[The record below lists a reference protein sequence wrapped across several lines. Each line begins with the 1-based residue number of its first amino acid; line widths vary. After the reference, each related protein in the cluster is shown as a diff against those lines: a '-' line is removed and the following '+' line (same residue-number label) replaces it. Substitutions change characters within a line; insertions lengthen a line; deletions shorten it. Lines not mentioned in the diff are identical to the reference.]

1 MSGLICVAGGK
12 GAPGATTLALAMT
25 LTCAETIT
33 LVDADPDGGDL
44 APLIGLPSS
53 PGLVTLAAAS
63 RHRFAGHELKNHTQ
77 PLSPTL
83 GLVASPSSSDQV
95 ETALA
100 GLGRLFAEYLAAGL
114 TIVDVGRWRSD
125 SAASELVSAA
135 ASTVLVI
142 HPTVAGVA
150 HARSQYEDLAG
161 RCSDV
166 VVACRGDRP
175 YDATEVAEAIGCGT
189 ATVIPVDRVGASMLS
204 GAPKERW
211 LRRTPL
217 ARSARGLVD
226 SLTQNSA
233 VAS

>member
-1 MSGLICVAGGK
+1 MSRLICVAGGK
-12 GAPGATTLALAMT
+12 GAPGATTLALAMA
-25 LTCAETIT
+25 LTCPEAVT
-33 LVDADPDGGDL
+33 LVDADTDGGDV

-63 RHRFAGHELKNHTQ
+63 RHRFAGQELENHTQ
-77 PLSPTL
+77 SLSPKL
-83 GLVASPSSSDQV
+83 RLVAAPPSPDQV
-95 ETALA
+95 GTALA
-100 GLGRLFAEYLAAGL
+100 GLGRLFAEYLASGL
-114 TIVDVGRWRSD
+114 TIVDAGRWRSD
-125 SAASELVSAA
+125 SPATDLVRSAA
-135 ASTVLVI
+135 TTVLVI

-150 HARSQYEDLAG
+150 HARDQYEDLAS

-175 YDATEVAEAIGCGT
+175 YDPVEVAQAIGCGI

-226 SLTQNSA
+226 SLTQHSA

>member
-1 MSGLICVAGGK
+1 VGASPTQGRRDAARTAGSTPTIRSRDRSRGRLLGVAGDGVV
-12 GAPGATTLALAMT
+12 GRGR
-25 LTCAETIT
+25 
-33 LVDADPDGGDL
+33 PDYAGRPTPPRGGTRRGG
-44 APLIGLPSS
+44 PWKSCC
-53 PGLVTLAAAS
+53 
-63 RHRFAGHELKNHTQ
+63 
-77 PLSPTL
+77 
-83 GLVASPSSSDQV
+83 
-95 ETALA
+95 
-100 GLGRLFAEYLAAGL
+100 FAEYLASGP

-226 SLTQNSA
+226 SLTQHSA